1 MDEKNDLIN
10 KSDKLDDG
18 SEPKNDTSSLNSTQT
33 ANPDDGSVKSKHNAD
48 AVRAALHEAR
58 KKAVAKRSLAISA
71 GRVGDDGT
79 SNGSSTTSGDDN
91 SGDADEI
98 SEIDEFVLA
107 NSDDIE
113 NDSKDSSALSDI
125 QFVEPDEE
133 ENDDT
138 DINTPPDYELYDIDA
153 NSDTEEETEAGKRP
167 KKPSFRMKTR
177 TFMQKYGYL
186 GLAFLVP
193 ALTMWL
199 IYIAMGTY
207 PFGQGSVLVLDLN
220 GQYVYYFEQLRK
232 IVLGDQ
238 SWVYT
243 FGRAL
248 GGEFMGI
255 YAYYLASPFS
265 FLVCLFP
272 KQMITEALL
281 LMFLLKTGCSG
292 LTFGIYLHNKTEKK
306 AFNRTAIVMFSTLYA
321 LTAYAVVQQHNTM
334 WIDNL
339 IMLPLIILGMER
351 LIKRGR
357 FKLFI
362 ITLTWAVM
370 SNFYIG
376 YMMCIFV
383 FVYFFVCYFSMKPE
397 ERNPNFES
405 AHFVKTL
412 LRIGGCAVLVLGMS
426 TVILWSAYYSLTFGK
441 TTFSN
446 PNYSFNSKF
455 DLLDLVTKLFIGSYD
470 TVRPEGLPFVYCGTI
485 TLLLLP
491 LFFMIKKIP
500 IREKIAGGF
509 MTVFFVFCFEGSTI
523 DIAWHGFQRPN
534 WLNYRY
540 SFMLCFFMVLM
551 AYRAFIYIRE
561 VQVPVIIADCF
572 FWVFVLVILQKY
584 DYKNVTDY
592 GTVWLSIAF
601 FAIYLILLRFHV
613 RSSYISG
620 MSVAIAAIIVL
631 EMFTA
636 GLLNLVALDD
646 DVVYSKRTS
655 YRNFIDRLQP
665 VVDMVKEN
673 DNSFYRMEKT
683 VHRKTNDSLALGFR
697 GLSNSTSTL
706 NSSTIKFLN
715 RLGLSSKSHW
725 SKYLGG
731 TPVLDTLLG
740 LKYIIAEED
749 DSVSSL
755 YELAYE
761 YDPGEAYANL
771 YAYKNPYA
779 LPIAYGVSEDLLSY
793 NMESDDSPFDRM
805 NQIISKMLGST
816 EKIEV
821 FVPINIESTDTQ
833 YVNISYTTGHRI
845 YTRNDSEVIGKVYF
859 TIKAPKTGNIYCYF
873 PSDYLREC
881 DLYLNNT
888 KIGTYFGNETY
899 RVVDLGTFESGEELN
914 ISLRLVDNDKLYLMT
929 ESTYFYYIDETV
941 FETYMPQLSVSG
953 YNIEKYTEDSFYGT
967 IDVKEGD
974 ELIFTSIPYDKG
986 WVVKVDGKEV
996 ETFEALD
1003 AVMVFRASAGKHTIS
1018 MEYRPDCVIY
1028 GRLISLFFIAIFILV
1043 CITDFIIRKH
1053 RTRLETEGR
1062 RHNVYA

>member
-683 VHRKTNDSLALGFR
+683 VHRKTNDPLALGFR

-845 YTRNDSEVIGKVYF
+845 
-859 TIKAPKTGNIYCYF
+859 
-873 PSDYLREC
+873 
-881 DLYLNNT
+881 
-888 KIGTYFGNETY
+888 
-899 RVVDLGTFESGEELN
+899 
-914 ISLRLVDNDKLYLMT
+914 
-929 ESTYFYYIDETV
+929 
-941 FETYMPQLSVSG
+941 
-953 YNIEKYTEDSFYGT
+953 
-967 IDVKEGD
+967 
-974 ELIFTSIPYDKG
+974 
-986 WVVKVDGKEV
+986 
-996 ETFEALD
+996 
-1003 AVMVFRASAGKHTIS
+1003 
-1018 MEYRPDCVIY
+1018 
-1028 GRLISLFFIAIFILV
+1028 
-1043 CITDFIIRKH
+1043 
-1053 RTRLETEGR
+1053 
-1062 RHNVYA
+1062 

>member
-1 MDEKNDLIN
+1 
-10 KSDKLDDG
+10 
-18 SEPKNDTSSLNSTQT
+18 
-33 ANPDDGSVKSKHNAD
+33 
-48 AVRAALHEAR
+48 
-58 KKAVAKRSLAISA
+58 
-71 GRVGDDGT
+71 
-79 SNGSSTTSGDDN
+79 
-91 SGDADEI
+91 
-98 SEIDEFVLA
+98 
-107 NSDDIE
+107 
-113 NDSKDSSALSDI
+113 
-125 QFVEPDEE
+125 
-133 ENDDT
+133 
-138 DINTPPDYELYDIDA
+138 
-153 NSDTEEETEAGKRP
+153 
-167 KKPSFRMKTR
+167 
-177 TFMQKYGYL
+177 
-186 GLAFLVP
+186 
-193 ALTMWL
+193 
-199 IYIAMGTY
+199 
-207 PFGQGSVLVLDLN
+207 
-220 GQYVYYFEQLRK
+220 
-232 IVLGDQ
+232 
-238 SWVYT
+238 
-243 FGRAL
+243 
-248 GGEFMGI
+248 
-255 YAYYLASPFS
+255 
-265 FLVCLFP
+265 
-272 KQMITEALL
+272 
-281 LMFLLKTGCSG
+281 
-292 LTFGIYLHNKTEKK
+292 
-306 AFNRTAIVMFSTLYA
+306 
-321 LTAYAVVQQHNTM
+321 
-334 WIDNL
+334 
-339 IMLPLIILGMER
+339 
-351 LIKRGR
+351 
-357 FKLFI
+357 
-362 ITLTWAVM
+362 
-370 SNFYIG
+370 
-376 YMMCIFV
+376 
-383 FVYFFVCYFSMKPE
+383 
-397 ERNPNFES
+397 
-405 AHFVKTL
+405 
-412 LRIGGCAVLVLGMS
+412 
-426 TVILWSAYYSLTFGK
+426 
-441 TTFSN
+441 
-446 PNYSFNSKF
+446 
-455 DLLDLVTKLFIGSYD
+455 
-470 TVRPEGLPFVYCGTI
+470 
-485 TLLLLP
+485 
-491 LFFMIKKIP
+491 
-500 IREKIAGGF
+500 
-509 MTVFFVFCFEGSTI
+509 
-523 DIAWHGFQRPN
+523 
-534 WLNYRY
+534 RY

-683 VHRKTNDSLALGFR
+683 VHRKTNDPLALGFR

-899 RVVDLGTFESGEELN
+899 RVVDLGTFEAGEELN